1 VELIPNNATHAAL
14 SLNYQTQVN
23 VQRFTS
29 TFTFVPNNDN
39 IAFVIQNS
47 NNNPD
52 FNGRDFSAGGGCE
65 AGFYQAFNQSPPNNV
80 FALEFDNWSY
90 LGSVQSF
97 TYSSVQIY
105 QSGQSPCN
113 PNDSGPGYVLI
124 DKISTS
130 PVALDSPANAQGT
143 STGHTYSA
151 TLAYDGSNLTLNL
164 YDVTAGGACPGP
176 KCFTNTWNNVNIP
189 SWVGGNT
196 AWVGFTAATGET
208 STYPLY
214 IGSFSFTEG
223 STTTAPTPT
232 ATPTFSPAAGSYT
245 SAQSV
250 TLSDTTSGATIYYT
264 TNGTAPTTSSAQYSG
279 PITVSATET
288 LQAIAVATGDT
299 NSGVASAPYTITAPG
314 VGSPMTC
321 LPLQSVPGQPGTLQT
336 ACTITLTP

>member
-1 VELIPNNATHAAL
+1 MELP
-14 SLNYQTQVN
+14 
-23 VQRFTS
+23 
-29 TFTFVPNNDN
+29 
-39 IAFVIQNS
+39 
-47 NNNPD
+47 
-52 FNGRDFSAGGGCE
+52 
-65 AGFYQAFNQSPPNNV
+65 
-80 FALEFDNWSY
+80 
-90 LGSVQSF
+90 LGSVRVTDLQF
-97 TYSSVQIY
+97 GAVLSVWPITLLI
-105 QSGQSPCN
+105 

-164 YDVTAGGACPGP
+164 YDVTAGGACRGP

-196 AWVGFTAATGET
+196 AWVGFTAATGGNFDL
-208 STYPLY
+208 PALY
-214 IGSFSFTEG
+214 WFVQLSPKDRRPDCPD
-223 STTTAPTPT
+223 AD

-245 SAQSV
+245 SRAVGDPIRYDLGRNHLLHDQRNCSYHLLGSV
-250 TLSDTTSGATIYYT
+250 QQPKPVD
-264 TNGTAPTTSSAQYSG
+264 
-279 PITVSATET
+279 ATET